1 MRIAYVLAIFRQGSP
16 RKSGLQSFES
26 QATMP
31 IGRTGTPVGVPAA
44 HDASTLFRAGV
55 ILKASTLTFD
65 RVLDRNPSADGFE
78 RREFVLELGGPFD
91 RGQDPARQFIH

>member
-1 MRIAYVLAIFRQGSP
+1 MRIACAYVLAIQGSP

-26 QATMP
+26 RATVS
-31 IGRTGTPVGVPAA
+31 IGRIGIPVGVPAA
-44 HDASTLFRAGV
+44 HDASALFRAGV

-78 RREFVLELGGPFD
+78 RCERVFELGAPFD
-91 RGQDPARQFIH
+91 RRQNPVR